1 MLGQVLATF
10 IQEVAQNESGVSPNY
25 IYILFEASAL
35 TLTFIKENRDAFKS
49 VEDQLTPPLNYI
61 IQ

>member
-1 MLGQVLATF
+1 LIPYAQVLGQVLAAF

-35 TLTFIKENRDAFKS
+35 TLTYVKDNKDAFKS
-49 VEDQLTPPLNYI
+49 VED
-61 IQ
+61 